1 MKSLT
6 YKQIYFKKVICYS
19 KPSEKSGILR
29 KNTIGH
35 NKPLFAQCEAL
46 DTLCL
51 YNLLKVKLGSWPS
64 HDGITEWRMPSFQ
77 LSVSYLDS
85 VHMCAVVFVELV
97 SLWLVDSNVNTLRRF
112 QMSTKDGAVWA

>member
-1 MKSLT
+1 M
-6 YKQIYFKKVICYS
+6 
-19 KPSEKSGILR
+19 
-29 KNTIGH
+29 
-35 NKPLFAQCEAL
+35 

-85 VHMCAVVFVELV
+85 VHMCAAYVIAKFFQGGYRTKMKIWSENFSRASGVQKKGFPNFLPAAAFF
-97 SLWLVDSNVNTLRRF
+97 RRGG
-112 QMSTKDGAVWA
+112 TENR

>member
-6 YKQIYFKKVICYS
+6 YKQIYFIKVICYS

-35 NKPLFAQCEAL
+35 NKPIFAQCEAL

-97 SLWLVDSNVNTLRRF
+97 SRRLCEYI
-112 QMSTKDGAVWA
+112 T